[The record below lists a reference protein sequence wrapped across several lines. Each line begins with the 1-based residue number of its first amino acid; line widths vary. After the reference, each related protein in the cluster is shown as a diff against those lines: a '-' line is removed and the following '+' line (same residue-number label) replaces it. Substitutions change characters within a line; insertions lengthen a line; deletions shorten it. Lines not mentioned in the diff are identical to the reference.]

1 MKKFKVFDVYG
12 GTVCIKDRIHR
23 EIVESGLTL
32 AEAYDYLEQMYEE
45 DWIYAEN
52 LFIDKE

>member
-1 MKKFKVFDVYG
+1 MKRLY
-12 GTVCIKDRIHR
+12 CIKDRERR

-32 AEAYDYLEQMYEE
+32 AEAYDFLAQMYDE

>member
-1 MKKFKVFDVYG
+1 MKRLY
-12 GTVCIKDRIHR
+12 CIKDRIHR

-32 AEAYDYLEQMYEE
+32 SEAYEYLEQAYED
-45 DWIYAEN
+45 DWIWAEN

>member
-1 MKKFKVFDVYG
+1 MKRLY
-12 GTVCIKDRIHR
+12 CIKDREHR

>member
-1 MKKFKVFDVYG
+1 MKKLY
-12 GTVCIKDRIHR
+12 CIKDRKYR

-32 AEAYDYLEQMYEE
+32 SEAYDYLEQMYEK